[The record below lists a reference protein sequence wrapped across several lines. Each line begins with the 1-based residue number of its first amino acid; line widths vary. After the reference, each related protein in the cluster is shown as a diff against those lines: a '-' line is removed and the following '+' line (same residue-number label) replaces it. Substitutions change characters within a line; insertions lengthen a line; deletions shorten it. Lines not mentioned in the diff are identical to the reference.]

1 MDTNS
6 NVELI
11 KKLYASFSK
20 GDIETIIAALDEDV
34 LWEEPNHPEIP
45 YGGNRRGKAAV
56 KDFFQN
62 VAQVQVASF
71 EPQEF
76 VASGDRVLAIGR
88 WSGQARPTG
97 KSFKSEWIMSWIVKG
112 GKVKYFR
119 AYEDTAAVVAAFR
132 K

>member
-20 GDIETIIAALDEDV
+20 GDIETIIGALDEDV
-34 LWEEPNHPEIP
+34 LWEQPNHPEIP
-45 YGGNRRGKAAV
+45 YGGSRRGKAAV

-62 VAQVQVASF
+62 VAQVQVANF

-97 KSFKSEWIMSWIVKG
+97 KSFKSEWIMSWIVRN

-119 AYEDTAAVVAAFR
+119 SYEDTAAVVAAFR